1 MEPASRADPD
11 ARSDDTTDVRP
22 TVVLVDD
29 EPDLVHLLERMLGS
43 GGFDVV
49 GTAGDGV
56 VAIETVAEKQP
67 DIVLL
72 DLRMPKL
79 DGASALPAIV
89 REAPRT
95 MITILSANLDSER
108 VEPLLLRGAFTAYDK
123 GDLSRLPGYL
133 SEDLAS
139 FRRVLEGHDDV
150 PVWHRRYRRL

>member
-1 MEPASRADPD
+1 MDASSLLDPAADGTAD
-11 ARSDDTTDVRP
+11 ADSGP
-22 TVVLVDD
+22 SVVLVDD
-29 EPDLVHLLERMLGS
+29 EPDLIHLMERMLGS
-43 GGFDVV
+43 KGFHVV
-49 GTAGDGV
+49 GTAGDGLI
-56 VAIETVAEKQP
+56 AIETVAEQQP
-67 DIVLL
+67 DIVVL

-123 GDLSRLPGYL
+123 GDLSRLAGYL
-133 SEDLAS
+133 SEDLVS

-150 PVWHRRYRRL
+150 PAWHRRYRRL

>member
-1 MEPASRADPD
+1 MAASSQVEPHAS
-11 ARSDDTTDVRP
+11 AREPTERNA

-29 EPDLVHLLERMLGS
+29 EPDLVVLLERMLGS
-43 GGFDVV
+43 AGFEVV

-56 VAIETVAEKQP
+56 LAIETVAEKQP
-67 DIVLL
+67 DVVVL
-72 DLRMPKL
+72 DLRMPRL
-79 DGASALPAIV
+79 DGAAALPTIV

-123 GDLSRLPGYL
+123 GDLSRLSGYL

-139 FRRVLEGHDDV
+139 FRRILEGHDDV
-150 PVWHRRYRRL
+150 PAWHRRYRRL